1 MIRFLSVLVLG
12 LALLA
17 PAASAQAVDAHQ
29 KMAAFKAEVAQ
40 GKQAY
45 VSRQLALDS
54 AEQAAFW
61 PVYDKMQEALAE
73 LAQRRRDN
81 AAAYAALV
89 GDAADADDADDAED
103 IAEEAVAIE
112 MDQAELFERAFKDL
126 SRDLGPRQALAY
138 VQVEARLATLLRY
151 EVAASLP

>member
-89 GDAADADDADDAED
+89 GDAADADDAED
-103 IAEEAVAIE
+103 VAEEAVAIE

>member
-1 MIRFLSVLVLG
+1 MIRFLSVLMLG

-89 GDAADADDADDAED
+89 GDAADADDAED